1 MSLSHSPLIVRDGLV
16 LCLDAA
22 NPRSYPKS
30 GTTWSDLAG
39 DFSGAMTNGLSFD
52 STSAGA
58 ILFDGSDE
66 KVIGACAP
74 VKYENWNKM
83 SFTIIFKHT
92 GTTGNA
98 SNRQYIVDFRNNG
111 GISGALGLF
120 VDDVSGTPDLTL
132 FYNTTG
138 TSYEEPTIYQ
148 YSLGEWITYTFTF
161 DRTTSTNN
169 IRHYINGENVYN
181 RSVTANSTTTDSGD
195 NITIGDYSKTQAGYL
210 FNGYISFISANTG
223 VIFTPQQVLQN
234 YNATRGRYGI

>member
-1 MSLSHSPLIVRDGLV
+1 
-16 LCLDAA
+16 
-22 NPRSYPKS
+22 
-30 GTTWSDLAG
+30 
-39 DFSGAMTNGLSFD
+39 
-52 STSAGA
+52 
-58 ILFDGSDE
+58 
-66 KVIGACAP
+66 
-74 VKYENWNKM
+74 M

-169 IRHYINGENVYN
+169 IRHYINGENVHN